1 MPLPFWEPLCLFT
14 LEGGGMLQC
23 HPESGYCCFSASSDL
38 PQGSKGRR
46 KRGCSIPVFPLWL
59 PILSLSAVHTGTQ
72 TLLSLKGF
80 LSLYMSFQDP
90 LLLFLSV
97 ASPALGLGERKGA
110 SRSSESY

>member
-1 MPLPFWEPLCLFT
+1 MGECSSATLRVGIAVFLPPVVYPRAVRGEENEDAPFQSFPCGCLSS
-14 LEGGGMLQC
+14 
-23 HPESGYCCFSASSDL
+23 HSGL
-38 PQGSKGRR
+38 
-46 KRGCSIPVFPLWL
+46 
-59 PILSLSAVHTGTQ
+59 LSAVHTGTQ

-110 SRSSESY
+110 SRSSQSY

>member
-1 MPLPFWEPLCLFT
+1 MPLPFQEPLCLFT

-23 HPESGYCCFSASSDL
+23 HPESGHCCFPASSDL
-38 PQGSKGRR
+38 PQGSKGRGKLGR
-46 KRGCSIPVFPLWL
+46 SIPAFPLWL
-59 PILSLSAVHTGTQ
+59 PVLSLWLLSAVHTGTQ

-97 ASPALGLGERKGA
+97 ASPALGLGENK
-110 SRSSESY
+110 ELV